1 MGCGASKPP
10 GDVADPPTKAP
21 PDSAG
26 GSKPSAPAKS
36 STKGMDAKAAAGS
49 AGGGGGVA
57 GPVVLVFG
65 LDVDSIK
72 SLAAEMAKASGGEY
86 LSTAELMR
94 NQIQVRDPSGRHRAG
109 PCYVGGRPGLARSIA
124 RPQSPLTP
132 SLSFDRRRRRRR
144 VFGLRR

>member
-21 PDSAG
+21 PESAG
-26 GSKPSAPAKS
+26 GSKPSPPGKS
-36 STKGMDAKAAAGS
+36 PTKGVDAKAA

-65 LDVDSIK
+65 LDVDGIK
-72 SLAAEMAKASGGEY
+72 SLAAEMARASGGEY

-94 NQIQVRDPSGRHRAG
+94 DQIQV
-109 PCYVGGRPGLARSIA
+109 
-124 RPQSPLTP
+124 
-132 SLSFDRRRRRRR
+132 
-144 VFGLRR
+144 